1 MPINKVSQI
10 STKTGDTG
18 TSKNF
23 VNETFEKDDILF
35 EILGSMDTLS
45 SFIGLSYH
53 YHELDFLKIIQTEL
67 QTINALIATNPKHVL
82 YQKIQKVS
90 CEDIEL
96 LENNMQAL
104 LTEHPIEP
112 HFYLPGSETSL
123 GGAYLDVSRSICR
136 KTERTLV
143 HFIKTANRED
153 LSDALKYLNRLSD
166 YLFVLVRSL
175 S

>member
-10 STKTGDTG
+10 STKAGDTG

-23 VNETFEKDDILF
+23 VNESFEKDDILF

-53 YHELDFLKIIQTEL
+53 YHEEAFLKTIQKEI
-67 QTINALIATNPKHVL
+67 QTINSLVATNPDHVL
-82 YQKIQKVS
+82 YSRLQKVTE
-90 CEDIEL
+90 EDVL
-96 LENNMQAL
+96 GLEDAMQ
-104 LTEHPIEP
+104 EMMNHQVIEP
-112 HFYLPGSETSL
+112 HFYLPGSETTL
-123 GGAYLDVSRSICR
+123 AGAYLDVSRSICR
-136 KTERTLV
+136 KAERTLV
-143 HFIKTANRED
+143 HFMKENNRPD
-153 LSDALKYLNRLSD
+153 LAFALKYINRLSD